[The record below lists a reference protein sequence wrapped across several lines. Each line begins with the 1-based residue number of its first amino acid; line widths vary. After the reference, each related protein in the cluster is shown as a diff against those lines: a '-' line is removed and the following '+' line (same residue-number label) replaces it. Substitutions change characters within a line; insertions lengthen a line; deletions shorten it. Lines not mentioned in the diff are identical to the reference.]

1 MTSLQ
6 KVIKYG
12 AMAFGFYLVF
22 VIISAIV
29 FGITTIFGIS
39 FGINTYKSLNNE
51 NSEIPSFTQSFE
63 DVNSLDIELDVSK
76 LYIKKGNE
84 FKVEVDKPTNK
95 FYCKMNQDTLKIKD
109 NRSKVGLFNFS
120 DDVVPEITIYIPEN
134 QELDKIELDAG
145 VNETY
150 IEKLVADKVDIETG
164 VGKFIADEI
173 NTDILKIEG
182 GAGET
187 KIQNSNVRELK
198 LDAGVGKFVINS
210 KILDEAQIDA
220 GVGQLIVNLE
230 GNKDDYKVKT
240 STGLGNLLVD
250 GKKASDEQIIGDG
263 NCYVKVEAGVGEV
276 QVNFIKNNI

>member
-39 FGINTYKSLNNE
+39 FGINTFKAYNRE
-51 NSEIPSFTQSFE
+51 EGEMPSFVQSFE
-63 DVNSLDIELDVSK
+63 DVRNLDIELDVSK

-84 FKVEVDKPTNK
+84 FKVEVDKPTDK
-95 FYCKMNQDTLKIKD
+95 FYCKMNEKTLKIKD
-109 NRSKVGLFNFS
+109 DRSKVGIFNFS
-120 DDVVPEITIYIPEN
+120 DDVVPEITIYIPEG

-150 IEKLVADKVDIETG
+150 IEKLVADRVDIETG

-173 NTDILKIEG
+173 NADILKIEG

-187 KIQNSNVRELK
+187 RIGNSDVNELK

-210 KILDEAQIDA
+210 KVLEEAKIDA
-220 GVGQLIVNLE
+220 GVGQLIINLE
-230 GNKDDYKVKT
+230 GEKENYKVKT
-240 STGLGNLLVD
+240 STGLGSLFVD
-250 GKKASDEQIIGDG
+250 GKKASNDQIIGDG
-263 NCYVKVEAGVGEV
+263 NSYIKVEAGVGEV
-276 QVNFIKNNI
+276 QINFL

>member
-39 FGINTYKSLNNE
+39 FGINSFKANTKE
-51 NSEIPSFTQSFE
+51 EGEVPSFVQSFE
-63 DVNSLDIELDVSK
+63 YINILDIELDVSK
-76 LYIKKGNE
+76 LYIKNGSE

-95 FYCKMNQDTLKIKD
+95 FYCKMNDTTLKIKD
-109 NRSKVGLFNFS
+109 NRSKVGIFNFS

-134 QELDKIELDAG
+134 YKLDKVELDAG
-145 VNETY
+145 INETY
-150 IEKLVADKVDIETG
+150 IEKLVAEKIDIETG

-187 KIQNSNVRELK
+187 KIGNSNVNELK

-210 KILDEAQIDA
+210 KIAEEAKIDA
-220 GVGQLIVNLE
+220 GVGQLIVNLI
-230 GNKDDYKVKT
+230 GNKEDYKVKT

-250 GKKASDEQIIGDG
+250 GKKASNDQIIGNG
-263 NCYVKVEAGVGEV
+263 NSYIKVEAGVGEV
-276 QVNFIKNNI
+276 QVNFLT